1 MTALT
6 RTMRHFSAALGIV
19 GTAISTAA
27 ALRLTHP
34 AQTGTAQTGT
44 AQIHPA
50 QTGTALPRD

>member
-44 AQIHPA
+44 A
-50 QTGTALPRD
+50 LPRD